1 MNPYEIIEVGTGY
14 QVRRFS
20 IDVDPAELLW
30 HRDREDRLIEV
41 ISGSEWYLQK
51 ENLLPEKLKI
61 NENYFIRSREWHRI
75 IKGIDDLIVKI
86 KFIEDKN
93 ENNKKTT
100 Y

>member
-1 MNPYEIIEVGTGY
+1 MKPYEIVEVGIDY
-14 QVRRFS
+14 QIRRFS
-20 IDVDPAELLW
+20 INVDPEELLW
-30 HRDREDRLIEV
+30 HRDNEDRLIEV

-61 NENYFIRSREWHRI
+61 NENYFIRNREWHRI
-75 IKGIDDLIVKI
+75 IKGIDDLIIKI
-86 KFIEDKN
+86 KFIENKN